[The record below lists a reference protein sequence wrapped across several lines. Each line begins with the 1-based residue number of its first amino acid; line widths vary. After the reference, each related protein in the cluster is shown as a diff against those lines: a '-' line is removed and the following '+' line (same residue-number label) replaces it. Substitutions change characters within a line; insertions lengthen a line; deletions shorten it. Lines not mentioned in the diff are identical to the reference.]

1 MLAQP
6 GQVFVQI
13 VFVEAA
19 PDAQHVAGGMH
30 LGQAH
35 GRQARALVQEPR
47 DDLPERQLAG
57 KVGTEGFREAEAA
70 GNFGGGPDGAD
81 GSAFLQLDAVE
92 RAEDGEIAPVFEGE
106 FDGRDLG
113 RIAVGEVG
121 DVAFLDFAVL
131 AEGLAEV
138 DGLVN
143 LAVGGGP
150 EGAGDVH
157 AYRIRHFNRQINS
170 NPPILSAT
178 MHVYAFEVKSDL
190 TQSLKTTYLKWLG

>member
-47 DDLPERQLAG
+47 DDLPECQLAG

-70 GNFGGGPDGAD
+70 GNFRGGPDGAD

-92 RAEDGEIAPVFEGE
+92 RAEDGEIAAVFEGE
-106 FDGRDLG
+106 FDGGDLG
-113 RIAVGEVG
+113 RVAVGEVG

-138 DGLVN
+138 DGLVD

-150 EGAGDVH
+150 EGAGDMH
-157 AYRIRHFNRQINS
+157 AYRI
-170 NPPILSAT
+170 
-178 MHVYAFEVKSDL
+178 
-190 TQSLKTTYLKWLG
+190 